1 LKSTWLNGGYKSG
14 SGSIVALFHILII
27 WRALDLSIAT
37 SPGIQLLKNAVY
49 YTSDFRVPAI
59 PADIIVE
66 LSATRV
72 LGQG

>member
-1 LKSTWLNGGYKSG
+1 
-14 SGSIVALFHILII
+14 
-27 WRALDLSIAT
+27 LDLSIAT